1 MKSPDIPRPVERRI
15 SDETFDGLQLAMY
28 RLFQCGVFAN
38 HGPTIFD
45 DITIQNGMTVRYVS
59 KDIRNADRPT
69 HQYSGSIHPHGTR
82 TPSYKVWQR
91 FESSPD
97 KQGRIGG
104 EIIIPSRIVHEEN
117 LLRDNQPSSRRDFV
131 TTIDGRAFEIMSTR
145 SPNFVYA
152 DASYEL
158 DDITAGET
166 TDWLTYLVQ
175 KAQQDPDAQIG
186 A

>member
-38 HGPTIFD
+38 PGPTIFS
-45 DITIQNGMTVRYVS
+45 DITIQDGMTVQSVPKAIQDAHDS
-59 KDIRNADRPT
+59 T
-69 HQYSGSIHPHGTR
+69 HIYSGNIDPHGTR
-82 TPSYKVWQR
+82 TPLYKVWQR

-97 KQGRIGG
+97 KQGCIGG
-104 EIIIPSRIVHEEN
+104 ETIVPSRIVHEEN
-117 LLRDNQPSSRRDFV
+117 LLRDGRPSLRRDFV
-131 TTIDGRAFEIMSTR
+131 TTIDGRAFEIFSTQ
-145 SPNFVYA
+145 SPNFAYA

-158 DDITAGET
+158 DDTTAGET
-166 TDWLTYLVQ
+166 TDWLMYLVQ